1 MLSNEALDLVC
12 IEIKRGLE
20 IFNLSLFFFYE
31 RSTLPLPTPPLS
43 NTPSILMSFHILRD
57 ADEGN

>member
-1 MLSNEALDLVC
+1 MQRSILFALRLREGWKSSMLS
-12 IEIKRGLE
+12 
-20 IFNLSLFFFYE
+20 LSLFLFYE